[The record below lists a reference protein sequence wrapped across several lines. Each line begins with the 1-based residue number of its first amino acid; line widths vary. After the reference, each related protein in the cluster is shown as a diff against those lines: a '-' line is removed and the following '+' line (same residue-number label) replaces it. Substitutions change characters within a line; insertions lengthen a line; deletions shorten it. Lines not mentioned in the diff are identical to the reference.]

1 MEVCLRRLS
10 ESEEEGLF
18 VQLPL
23 LRTGTQLGLCSALSV
38 PGWLTSALEPLR
50 NKHAQPPELEGM
62 LLGNQEMWLSLRD
75 GLGIET
81 A

>member
-1 MEVCLRRLS
+1 MRAKRRGSVFSRLCPEQGPS
-10 ESEEEGLF
+10 YA
-18 VQLPL
+18 
-23 LRTGTQLGLCSALSV
+23 LCSALSV